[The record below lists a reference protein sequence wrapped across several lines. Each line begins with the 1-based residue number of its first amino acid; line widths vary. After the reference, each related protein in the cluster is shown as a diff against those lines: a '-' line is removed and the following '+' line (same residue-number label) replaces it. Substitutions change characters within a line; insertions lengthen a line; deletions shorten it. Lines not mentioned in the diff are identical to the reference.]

1 MIDQVMGKASEG
13 VGQTLAAGAEGGAA
27 WFLSLALS
35 PMGLTLMAA
44 ALVVALWKARS

>member
-1 MIDQVMGKASEG
+1 MLDQVVGRATEG

-35 PMGLTLMAA
+35 PMGLALMLA
-44 ALVVALWKARS
+44 ALVVALRKARG